1 MQTVLGLSVT
11 ATNVQTVLVEGCDAD
26 GITLEHDA
34 FDVFSGAES
43 PIHASEQVAEA
54 VLSIAEADGHQ
65 LHKIGVT
72 WSEDADLEASLVLDS
87 LAVRGFHN
95 VVPVRLPQAA
105 EALARSIGRV
115 IGYQRTA
122 VCVVEPD
129 AMVLALVDTL
139 DGEVES
145 LVNPSVGDDRQLL
158 DWIASVFAGE
168 AWHPEGLFIVGSVGL
183 FGRAGLAAWLEQG
196 LGVPVFDPPEAELA
210 LAHGAAL
217 ASAHNPVGELD
228 LWYGDTDP
236 WARSTAPDPRRA
248 MRGPALLLA
257 GGAVA
262 LVVSTALAI
271 TPHTLPDRAV
281 VTAALTQARVDPPAP
296 AAVAPTPA
304 EAPPA
309 PEGPPEAA
317 DVPEQVATDE
327 VPAEAPA
334 PAVEAPPIDPAP
346 PEAPLVQEPITEVH
360 QIVQPAPAP
369 VAVAP
374 VPPVPVMAPQ
384 QPVVPEVPEARPRLR
399 DRILDK
405 IPGLDRF
412 GH

>member
-1 MQTVLGLSVT
+1 VQTVLGLSVT

-217 ASAHNPVGELD
+217 ASAHNPAGELD